1 MSNKI
6 GIVVVG
12 VGRWGV
18 HFVRHFSQNPRTKL
32 VAMVDRNVARLPKV
46 QQQFSLESLE
56 FSSDLSSVVLAKD
69 WAEVRELPGIQAVA
83 LATPASTHYSLIKD
97 ALNQGYHVLAE
108 KPLALAPQEC
118 LELSHLAEQKQ
129 RQLMVD
135 HTYLFNPAIQR
146 GKEAI
151 AALGELR
158 YGYAART
165 HLGPVRSDVDALW
178 DLAIHDICIFNFW
191 LGETPIQVQATGKI
205 WLQRSGNAANS
216 KIPQEITTKNESKNK
231 LFPQGLADF
240 VTATLTYPSGFEARI
255 HLCWCNPDKQRRL
268 CMVGSQGTLIFDE
281 MSPNAPLMIQHGS
294 LERSQEKWQPVGQK
308 SEVIAVPPGEPLGLV
323 CDRFLDLIT
332 NPTQPS
338 KNQPISSGWIGA
350 ELVQILTALSESLNQ
365 GGIPIQI
372 SG

>member
-1 MSNKI
+1 MSNQI

-18 HFVRHFSQNPRTKL
+18 HLVRIFSQNPRTKL
-32 VAMVDRNVARLPKV
+32 VAIVDRSQKKLPAI
-46 QQQFSLESLE
+46 QQRFKLEYNL
-56 FSSDLSSVVLAKD
+56 DLSSAVLAKD
-69 WAEVRELPGIQAVA
+69 WTEVRELPGIQAVA
-83 LATPASTHYSLIKD
+83 IATPASTHYALIKD

-108 KPLALAPQEC
+108 KPLTLDPQEC
-118 LELSHLAEQKQ
+118 LELGQLAEQKQ

-135 HTYLFNPAIQR
+135 HTYLFHPAVQR
-146 GKEAI
+146 GKQAI

-191 LGETPIQVQATGKI
+191 LGETPTQVQATGKI
-205 WLQRSGNAANS
+205 WLQPLATIANS
-216 KIPQEITTKNESKNK
+216 NQPQKITTKNE

-240 VTATLTYPSGFEARI
+240 VTVTLTYPSGFEARI

-268 CMVGSQGTLIFDE
+268 AVVGSQGTLIFDE
-281 MSPNAPLMIQHGS
+281 MSANAPLMLQHGS
-294 LERSQEKWQPVGQK
+294 IENIDQTWQPLGQR

-323 CDRFLDLIT
+323 CDRFLDLVI
-332 NPTQPS
+332 NPTQAT
-338 KNQPISSGWIGA
+338 KNLPLSTA
-350 ELVQILTALSESLNQ
+350 ELGGQLVQILTALSQSLNQ
-365 GGIPIQI
+365 GGIPVKIPE
-372 SG
+372 

>member
-18 HFVRHFSQNPRTKL
+18 HLVRQFSQNPLTKV
-32 VAMVDRNVARLPKV
+32 VAIVDQNPERLPAV
-46 QQQFSLESLE
+46 QQQFNLE
-56 FSSDLSSVVLAKD
+56 FNLDLSSVVLAKD
-69 WAEVRELPGIQAVA
+69 WAEVRELPGIHAVA
-83 LATPASTHYSLIKD
+83 IATPASTHYSLIKD

-108 KPLALAPQEC
+108 KPLTLDPQEC
-118 LELSHLAEQKQ
+118 LELCHLAEQKQ

-135 HTYLFNPAIQR
+135 HTYLFHPAVQR

-191 LGETPIQVQATGKI
+191 LGKTPIQVQATGKI
-205 WLQRSGNAANS
+205 WLQRSGDTANS
-216 KIPQEITTKNESKNK
+216 NHPEEITTENK

-240 VTATLTYPSGFEARI
+240 VTVTLTYPSGFEARI

-268 CMVGSQGTLIFDE
+268 CVVGSQGTLIFDE

-294 LERSQEKWQPVGQK
+294 LEQNQEKWQPVGQK
-308 SEVIAVPPGEPLGLV
+308 SEVIAVPPGEPLRLV
-323 CDRFLDLIT
+323 CDRFLELII
-332 NPTQPS
+332 NPNQS
-338 KNQPISSGWIGA
+338 RKNQPISSGWLGA
-350 ELVQILTALSESLNQ
+350 ELVQIITALNESLNQ